1 MSNKMPEL
9 DSKHDSLADAF
20 HTFKARM
27 TLYLEDK
34 AITDMAKQ
42 ATKIKIAIGDEGIR

>member
-1 MSNKMPEL
+1 MSNKMSEL

-27 TLYLEDK
+27 ILHLEDK
-34 AITDMAKQ
+34 AITGMAKQ
-42 ATKIKIAIGDEGIR
+42 ATKIKIAIGDKGIR